1 MGFLGLGK
9 KDKSSVV
16 KGAIEVVKGVRLMI
30 DEGQFTKEEAA
41 KLNIEA
47 AQGVIKFNTDT
58 MNESTDRSQARRTI
72 AVHSLYFFYFL
83 IIALMGMWKFD
94 QKWYEASLELI
105 LAFKLPTAFIM
116 IMAFFFGGYYIKQ
129 FIGRS
134 KKKEEK

>member
-72 AVHSLYFFYFL
+72 AVHSLYFFYSL
-83 IIALMGMWKFD
+83 IVALMGMWKFD
-94 QKWYEASLELI
+94 PEWYEASLELI